1 MTQRT
6 KKYGIRILA
15 PAVGLAAAAVL
26 VAPAGAGAAATTN
39 GWHIRASTP
48 VGKWEG
54 TVEHAEGA
62 GNVTLS
68 FHANG
73 VMCLSSGGGPE
84 GGGSGKGAWKRTGVN
99 AFSYKV
105 RERLFQGD
113 GTTVGYVDVN
123 QKAFQSGGTFKS
135 SGISKIYDANN
146 NFLLAAEAKVRVT
159 RVSATPAAC

>member
-26 VAPAGAGAAATTN
+26 VAPAGAGAAPSN
-39 GWHIRASTP
+39 GWYHRNSTP
-48 VGKWEG
+48 VGTWEG
-54 TVEHAEGA
+54 TVEHAQGT

-68 FHANG
+68 FQPNG

-84 GGGSGKGAWKRTGVN
+84 GGGEGKGYWKPTGPN
-99 AFSYKV
+99 TFSYRVK
-105 RERLFQGD
+105 ERLFEGD

-123 QKAFQSGGTFKS
+123 QKALQSGHTFNS
-135 SGISKIYDANN
+135 SGISKIYDANYT
-146 NFLLAAEAKVRVT
+146 FLFEAEAKVNVT
-159 RVSATPAAC
+159 RVSLVPTVC